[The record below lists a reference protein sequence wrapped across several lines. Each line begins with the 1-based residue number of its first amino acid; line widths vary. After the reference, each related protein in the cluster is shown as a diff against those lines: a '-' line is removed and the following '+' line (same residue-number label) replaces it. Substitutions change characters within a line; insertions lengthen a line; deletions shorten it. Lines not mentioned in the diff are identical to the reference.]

1 MRKDRNI
8 SLSQGGM
15 PDYIA
20 LFMNYIRTEKRYSA
34 LTLQA
39 YGRDIDRLLEFLR
52 VQPEAFDPAFL
63 TPEDI
68 RAWIVD
74 LSEVK
79 GLKPASINRM
89 ICSVRAMY
97 RYFHREGFVDRNL
110 FLHIG
115 FLKTPAALPVYIPE
129 GKMHRIVEGLRGDG
143 TEGNFLVRRNALI
156 ILLFYSTGIRL
167 AELIAINRTDI
178 NETMTELRVRGKG
191 DKQRIVPLVGTLHR
205 YISSYT
211 EAIIEENICVC
222 EEKAL
227 FLTEQGKR
235 ISRGE
240 VYRIVRNG
248 LIESGVQGKCSP
260 HVLRHTFATHML
272 NNGADMREIQELLGH
287 ASLRA
292 TQIYT
297 HNSVARLKEIY
308 KEAHPRAQH
317 KK

>member
-1 MRKDRNI
+1 M
-8 SLSQGGM
+8 M
-15 PDYIA
+15 TDYIE
-20 LFMNYIRTEKRYSA
+20 LFLNYIRTEKRYSP
-34 LTLQA
+34 LTVQA
-39 YGRDIDRLLEFLR
+39 YGRDIGRLLEFLR
-52 VQPEAFDPAFL
+52 VQPEAFDPASL

-74 LSEVK
+74 LSEVQ
-79 GLKPASINRM
+79 GLRPSSINRM

-97 RYFHREGFVDRNL
+97 RYFHREGFVGRNL

-115 FLKTPAALPVYIPE
+115 FLKTPVALPVYIPE
-129 GKMHRIVEGLRGDG
+129 GKMQRIVEGLSREGA
-143 TEGNFLVRRNALI
+143 EGNFLVRRNALI

-167 AELIAINRTDI
+167 AELIAIDRTDF
-178 NETMTELRVRGKG
+178 NESMTELRVRGKG
-191 DKQRIVPLVGTLHR
+191 DKQRIVPLVGALHR
-205 YISSYT
+205 YISSYA

-240 VYRIVRNG
+240 VYRIVRDG
-248 LIESGVQGKCSP
+248 LVELGVQGKCSP
-260 HVLRHTFATHML
+260 HILRHTFATHML

-297 HNSVARLKEIY
+297 HNSIARLKEVY